1 MIHSDL
7 SCCHEEQVDGAR
19 SAPLPERT
27 DLTNRRTL
35 FAYWSV
41 LSMPSA
47 LIVFFILAPAESTRA
62 DVLAVM
68 EWHVLGEA
76 ELTGVYTPQP

>member
-7 SCCHEEQVDGAR
+7 SCCHEQQADGAR

-27 DLTNRRTL
+27 NLTNRRAL
-35 FAYWSV
+35 FAYWPI
-41 LSMPSA
+41 LSMPST
-47 LIVFFILAPAESTRA
+47 LRVFSVSAPAEATRA
-62 DVLAVM
+62 DLLAAM